1 MSNKFH
7 LRPEYLIT
15 VMLAKSILKNNIIST
30 KISDFS
36 LLLEDST
43 SNVFTRRFNEIQER
57 YKSGVPK
64 KLRNKYN
71 SEKIWEINLKY
82 YRRISLT
89 IIY

>member
-1 MSNKFH
+1 MRKLSNKFH

-43 SNVFTRRFNEIQER
+43 SNVFTRRFNEIH
-57 YKSGVPK
+57 YGN
-64 KLRNKYN
+64 NKRLDF
-71 SEKIWEINLKY
+71 SWK
-82 YRRISLT
+82 
-89 IIY
+89 